1 MIWYRGTCRELHR
14 TGLTAAGI
22 RICSSTYRQKSP
34 ANSASRIFIGNA
46 PTWSVAAGPGVTQP
60 SEQKPAAPREN
71 QEPSWELGHV
81 REASLRGGDGR
92 RGRGPISWC
101 PSFLLAGAP
110 AGAGLR
116 SELGG
121 VQRCRGV
128 RLQQERG
135 YWRRL
140 GLQRRDFLCSK
151 KIKVMEEDLIWQ
163 EGCY

>member
-22 RICSSTYRQKSP
+22 RICSSTYRQISP
-34 ANSASRIFIGNA
+34 ANSASRVFIGNA

-92 RGRGPISWC
+92 RGRGPISWVP
-101 PSFLLAGAP
+101 PS
-110 AGAGLR
+110 
-116 SELGG
+116 SWLGHP
-121 VQRCRGV
+121 
-128 RLQQERG
+128 QERG
-135 YWRRL
+135 CVQSRGGSALPGRAPAT
-140 GLQRRDFLCSK
+140 GTRIPASAGIAK
-151 KIKVMEEDLIWQ
+151 T
-163 EGCY
+163 